1 MTDRETIISILKELK
16 PDVDYEKTTDLAT
29 GHILDFLEY
38 VQLNMRLDDAFDINI
53 TPMDMVPSNYDSVD
67 KILSLVKKK
76 QEE

>member
-16 PDVDYEKTTDLAT
+16 PDVDYEKANDLAT
-29 GHILDFLEY
+29 GHILDSLEY

-53 TPMDMVPSNYDSVD
+53 TPMDMIPSNYDSVD